1 MVQMT
6 GGCSCGNL
14 RYTVDAE
21 PVFSA
26 VCHCKTCQKQTGSA
40 FRIVVAAPRA
50 AVSLEGEQST
60 YARMGDSG
68 QQVINRFCPNC
79 GSTAVIE
86 PAALTNIA
94 IIPAGTFDE
103 TSWLKPTME
112 IYCDDAQS
120 WVQLSS
126 EMQRFP
132 KMHHREG

>member
-86 PAALTNIA
+86 PAALANIA

-120 WVQLSS
+120 WVQLSG